1 MTQHVNQ
8 DISLENIYPPCQ
20 SACPLHQGVRDYL
33 LAIATGDFDRSL
45 QIIKETN
52 PLPFVCGTI
61 CAHHCEDECRRNDVD
76 KPPSIRGL
84 KRFAIEYGSAKVAPP
99 SPDDPKVSGKVAV
112 IGAGPAGLTAAY
124 DLARMGADVTV
135 FDRDEM
141 AGGAVRHYIPLYRLP
156 DEAIDQDI
164 DEIAEQGV
172 KFKYGVELGKDITI
186 EQLEKEG
193 YQSILL
199 AMGLP
204 VSRGLNIPGSD
215 GEGVIYALPFLQDV
229 KRKDFKFEGN
239 PEVIV
244 IGGGNVAMDVSRSAL
259 RAGAGKVKLACL
271 ECDEEMPAF
280 SWEIEEAH
288 EEGVE
293 FNTSWG
299 PDEIIRENGKIKGLQ
314 LVECSC
320 VFDDQGRFNP
330 DFNKD
335 NKRMIEGDIIIFSI
349 GQGGDP
355 EPVRGE
361 IELDD
366 RGRPISSSRTMQT
379 SRPGVFGCGEM
390 FTGPGTAVQS
400 MSNGRVAAKA
410 IANYLD
416 GIPFDSA
423 ALEEVPELEKL
434 DENVAK
440 EIDQIERNQ
449 IPMMTAEERVRHFK
463 QAELGYDVETAVC
476 EARRCLTC
484 SAGAQRIDELCV
496 NCLSCVRICPYD
508 VPVINDEGTV
518 TIRYEQCQ
526 ACGLCMGICPVYA
539 IKFRSSMIE
548 DAAESIEPAV
558 QELLAKR
565 NGEPAMLAITC
576 AYGAFALPEFL
587 QKERKNTALVRYP
600 CVGKVD
606 SLHMLKAIEQGVDG
620 LVVVGCSEND
630 KYKCQYKEI
639 SQWAGKRVERA
650 GDLLEAIGL
659 ERERISY
666 KELVGEDLGK
676 FDELVEEAVTRYK
689 EAGSPSESESEG

>member
-1 MTQHVNQ
+1 LTQHGNQ
-8 DISLENIYPPCQ
+8 DLTLDNIHPPCQ

-45 QIIKETN
+45 AIIKETN

-84 KRFAIEYGSAKVAPP
+84 KRFAIEYGNAKAP
-99 SPDDPKVSGKVAV
+99 SPAEGSKISGKVAV

-135 FDRDEM
+135 YDSDQQ

-164 DEIAEQGV
+164 EEIAEQGV

-204 VSRGLNIPGSD
+204 VSRGLNIPGSE
-215 GEGVIYALPFLQDV
+215 GEGIIYALPFLKKV
-229 KRKDFKFEGN
+229 KREGFKFEGS
-239 PEVIV
+239 PTVIV
-244 IGGGNVAMDVSRSAL
+244 IGGGNVAMDVSRSAV

-280 SWEIEEAH
+280 SWEIEEAQ

-293 FNTSWG
+293 MNPSWG
-299 PDEIIRENGKIKGLQ
+299 PDEIIRENGKIKGLG
-314 LVECSC
+314 LVECTC
-320 VFDDQGRFNP
+320 VFDEQGRFNP
-330 DFNKD
+330 EFDKENKE
-335 NKRMIEGDIIIFSI
+335 MLEGDIVIFSI

-361 IELDD
+361 IDIDE
-366 RGRPISSSRTMQT
+366 RGRIVFDNRTMST
-379 SRPGVFGCGEM
+379 SRPGVFGCGEVV
-390 FTGPGTAVQS
+390 TGPGTAVQS
-400 MSNGRVAAKA
+400 MANGRVAAKA
-410 IANYLD
+410 IACYLE

-423 ALEEVPELEKL
+423 SLEEVPELEKL
-434 DENVAK
+434 DSDVAE
-440 EIDQIERNQ
+440 EIDRIDRNS
-449 IPMMTAEERVRHFK
+449 IPMMTPEERVRHFK
-463 QAELGYDVETAVC
+463 QAELGYDTETAIC

-484 SAGAQRIDELCV
+484 AAGAQRIDELCV

-518 TIRYEQCQ
+518 TIRNEQCQ
-526 ACGLCMGICPVYA
+526 ACGLCLGICPVYA
-539 IKFRSSMIE
+539 IKFRSSLVD

-558 QELLAKR
+558 QKLLDRR

-587 QKERKNTALVRYP
+587 NKEHKNTALVRYP

-606 SLHMLKAIEQGVDG
+606 GLHLLKAIEQGVDG
-620 LVVVGCSEND
+620 VVVVGCSESD
-630 KYKCQYKEI
+630 KYNCQYKEI
-639 SQWAGKRVERA
+639 SQWAEKRVGHV
-650 GDLLEAIGL
+650 GDLLETIGL
-659 ERERISY
+659 ERERVSFT
-666 KELVGEDLGK
+666 ELSGEEIGK
-676 FDELVEEAVTRYK
+676 LDQVIEEAAERLK
-689 EAGSPSESESEG
+689 QAGSSSES

>member
-1 MTQHVNQ
+1 MTQHDNQ
-8 DISLENIYPPCQ
+8 DLVLDNIYPPCQ

-45 QIIKETN
+45 AIIKETN

-84 KRFAIEYGSAKVAPP
+84 KRFAIEYGKAKASPP
-99 SPDDPKVSGKVAV
+99 SEAPSLEGKVAI

-135 FDRDEM
+135 FDGDDK

-172 KFKYGVELGKDITI
+172 VFKYGQKLGQDITI

-193 YQSILL
+193 YNSILL

-204 VSRGLNIPGSD
+204 VSRGLNLPGAE
-215 GEGVIYALPFLQDV
+215 GEGILYALPFLQQV
-229 KRKDFKFEGN
+229 KREDFKFEGD
-239 PEVIV
+239 PTVIV
-244 IGGGNVAMDVSRSAL
+244 IGGGNVAMDVARSAV

-271 ECDEEMPAF
+271 ECNEEMPAF

-293 FNTSWG
+293 MNPSWG
-299 PDEIIRENGKIKGLQ
+299 PDEIVRENGKIKGLK
-314 LVECSC
+314 LVECTC

-330 DFNKD
+330 EFNKD
-335 NKRMIEGDIIIFSI
+335 NQNILEGDIVIFSI
-349 GQGGDP
+349 GQGGDA

-361 IELDD
+361 IDIDE
-366 RGRPISSSRTMQT
+366 RGRIVFDNRTMTT
-379 SRPGVFGCGEM
+379 SRKGVFACGEM
-390 FTGPGTAVQS
+390 VTGPGTAVQS
-400 MSNGRVAAKA
+400 MANGRIAAKS
-410 IANYLD
+410 IASYLQ
-416 GIPFDSA
+416 GVPFDSA
-423 ALEEVPELEKL
+423 QLEEVPELEKL
-434 DENVAK
+434 DSKVAE
-440 EIDQIERNQ
+440 EIDRIERNS
-449 IPMMTAEERVRHFK
+449 IPMMTPEERVRHFK
-463 QAELGYDVETAVC
+463 QAELGYDPELAVC

-484 SAGAQRIDELCV
+484 AAGAQRIDELCV
-496 NCLSCVRICPYD
+496 NCLTCVRICPYD
-508 VPVINDEGTV
+508 VPVINEEGTV
-518 TIRYEQCQ
+518 TIRNEHCQ

-539 IKFRSSMIE
+539 IKFRSSYVDE
-548 DAAESIEPAV
+548 AADAIEPTV
-558 QELLAKR
+558 KELVSKR
-565 NGEPAMLAITC
+565 NGDPAILAITC

-587 QKERKNTALVRYP
+587 NKEHKNTAVVRYP

-606 SLHMLKAIEQGVDG
+606 SQHLLKAIEEGADG
-620 LVVVGCSEND
+620 VVVIGCSESD

-639 SQWAGKRVERA
+639 SQWAEKRVNHACNLMES
-650 GDLLEAIGL
+650 IGL
-659 ERERISY
+659 ERQKISFT
-666 KELVGEDLGK
+666 ELAGEEIDK
-676 FDELVEEAVTRYK
+676 FDQLIADAVK
-689 EAGSPSESESEG
+689 NLQEAGFPSEDKE

>member
-1 MTQHVNQ
+1 LTQHGNQ
-8 DISLENIYPPCQ
+8 DLALDNIHPPCQ

-45 QIIKETN
+45 AIIKETN

-84 KRFAIEYGSAKVAPP
+84 KRFAIEYGTAKASP
-99 SPDDPKVSGKVAV
+99 SPEGPQIEGKVAV

-124 DLARMGADVTV
+124 DLALRGADVTV
-135 FDRDEM
+135 FDNSDM

-186 EQLEKEG
+186 DQLEKEG

-204 VSRGLNIPGSD
+204 VSRGLKLPG
-215 GEGVIYALPFLQDV
+215 GEGEGILNALPFLQQV
-229 KRKDFKFEGN
+229 KREGFKFEGS
-239 PEVIV
+239 PTVIV
-244 IGGGNVAMDVSRSAL
+244 IGGGNVAMDVARSAV

-280 SWEIEEAH
+280 SWEIEEAQ

-293 FNTSWG
+293 MNPSWG
-299 PDEIIRENGKIKGLQ
+299 PDQIIRENGKIKGLG
-314 LVECSC
+314 LVECTC

-330 DFNKD
+330 EFNKESKD
-335 NKRMIEGDIIIFSI
+335 MLEGDLVIFAI

-361 IELDD
+361 IDIDE
-366 RGRPISSSRTMQT
+366 RGRIIFDNRTMAT
-379 SRPGVFGCGEM
+379 SRPGVFACGEM
-390 FTGPGTAVQS
+390 VTGPGTAVQS
-400 MSNGRVAAKA
+400 MANGRVAAKA
-410 IANYLD
+410 IANYLQ

-423 ALEEVPELEKL
+423 GLEEVPELEKL
-434 DENVAK
+434 DSKVAE
-440 EIDQIERNQ
+440 EIDRIDRNP
-449 IPMMTAEERVRHFK
+449 IPMMSPEERTRHFK
-463 QAELGYDVETAVC
+463 QAEFGYDPETAIC

-484 SAGAQRIDELCV
+484 AAGAQRIDELCV
-496 NCLSCVRICPYD
+496 NCLTCVRICPYD
-508 VPVINDEGTV
+508 VPIINEEGTV
-518 TIRYEQCQ
+518 TIRNEQCQ

-539 IKFRSSMIE
+539 IKFRSSYVDE
-548 DAAESIEPAV
+548 AADKIAPAV
-558 QELLAKR
+558 KELTAKR

-587 QKERKNTALVRYP
+587 KQEHKDTVVVRYP

-606 SLHMLKAIEQGVDG
+606 SLHLLKALEEGADGV
-620 LVVVGCSEND
+620 VVVGCSESD
-630 KYKCQYKEI
+630 KFKCQYKEI
-639 SQWAGKRVERA
+639 SQWTEKRVNHA
-650 GDLLEAIGL
+650 SDLVESIGL
-659 ERERISY
+659 ERERISFV
-666 KELVGEDLGK
+666 ELDGEEIDK
-676 FDELVEEAVTRYK
+676 FDQVVADAVKKLK
-689 EAGSPSESESEG
+689 EAGSSAESEE

>member
-1 MTQHVNQ
+1 MTQHDNK
-8 DISLENIYPPCQ
+8 DLALDNIHPPCQ

-45 QIIKETN
+45 AIIKETN

-84 KRFAIEYGSAKVAPP
+84 KRFALEYGDAKVSPP
-99 SPDDPKVSGKVAV
+99 AEGPEISGKVAV

-135 FDRDEM
+135 FDSDQQ

-156 DEAIDQDI
+156 DEAVDQDI

-204 VSRGLNIPGSD
+204 VSRGLNIPGSE
-215 GEGVIYALPFLQDV
+215 GEGILYALPFLKQV
-229 KRKDFKFEGN
+229 KRDSFRFAGS
-239 PEVIV
+239 PTVIV
-244 IGGGNVAMDVSRSAL
+244 IGGGNVAMDVARSAL

-271 ECDEEMPAF
+271 ECDDEMPAF
-280 SWEIEEAH
+280 SWEIEEAR

-293 FNTSWG
+293 MNTSWG
-299 PDEIIRENGKIKGLQ
+299 PDAIIRENGKIKGLG
-314 LVECSC
+314 LVECTC

-330 DFNKD
+330 EFNKE
-335 NKRMIEGDIIIFSI
+335 NEEMIDGDIVIFSI

-361 IELDD
+361 IEIDE
-366 RGRPISSSRTMQT
+366 RGRVVFDYRTMST

-390 FTGPGTAVQS
+390 VTGPGTAVQS
-400 MSNGRVAAKA
+400 MGNGRVAAKA
-410 IANYLD
+410 IACYLK
-416 GIPFDSA
+416 GVPFDSA

-434 DENVAK
+434 DSAVAE
-440 EIDQIERNQ
+440 EIDCVDRNP
-449 IPMMTAEERVRHFK
+449 IPMMTPEERIRHFR
-463 QAELGYDVETAVC
+463 QAEFGYDPETAVC

-484 SAGAQRIDELCV
+484 AAGAQRIDELCV

-518 TIRYEQCQ
+518 TIRNEQCQ
-526 ACGLCMGICPVYA
+526 ACGLCVGVCPVYA
-539 IKFRSSMIE
+539 IKFRSSMVE
-548 DAAESIEPAV
+548 DAAQSIEPVV
-558 QELLAKR
+558 QKLLDQR
-565 NGEPAMLAITC
+565 NGEPVMLAITC
-576 AYGAFALPEFL
+576 AYGAFAMPEFWN
-587 QKERKNTALVRYP
+587 KERKNTALVRYP

-606 SLHMLKAIEQGVDG
+606 SMHLLKAIEQGVDG
-620 LVVVGCSEND
+620 VVVIGCSESD
-630 KYKCQYKEI
+630 KFKCQYKEI
-639 SQWAGKRVERA
+639 SQWAEKRVGHA
-650 GDLLEAIGL
+650 SDLLASIGL
-659 ERERISY
+659 ERERISFT
-666 KELVGEDLGK
+666 ELPGEEIDK
-676 FDELVEEAVTRYK
+676 FEQLVEEAVERLK
-689 EAGSPSESESEG
+689 EAGSSADS